1 MYLHGRAACCVNVN
15 TTDATAGATALLL
28 PAQNTHTLHDPKRD
42 TEHARA
48 GGFEVACIHMKSFMF
63 FIGVLTAS
71 FFGPPRG
78 LVLATQQQNFATISG
93 TGVVVSVYARRPQ
106 AEMVVV
112 GNAAMRQSGD

>member
-1 MYLHGRAACCVNVN
+1 VNSYEIIHVFHRSL
-15 TTDATAGATALLL
+15 DA
-28 PAQNTHTLHDPKRD
+28 
-42 TEHARA
+42 
-48 GGFEVACIHMKSFMF
+48 
-63 FIGVLTAS
+63 AS

>member
-1 MYLHGRAACCVNVN
+1 MVVLR
-15 TTDATAGATALLL
+15 
-28 PAQNTHTLHDPKRD
+28 
-42 TEHARA
+42 
-48 GGFEVACIHMKSFMF
+48 VACIHMKSFLLCGD
-63 FIGVLTAS
+63 FIHVFHRSLTAS

-112 GNAAMRQSGD
+112 GNAAMRQPP

>member
-1 MYLHGRAACCVNVN
+1 
-15 TTDATAGATALLL
+15 
-28 PAQNTHTLHDPKRD
+28 
-42 TEHARA
+42 
-48 GGFEVACIHMKSFMF
+48 MF
-63 FIGVLTAS
+63 FIGVLTRRAS
-71 FFGPPRG
+71 SGPPRG

>member
-1 MYLHGRAACCVNVN
+1 
-15 TTDATAGATALLL
+15 
-28 PAQNTHTLHDPKRD
+28 
-42 TEHARA
+42 
-48 GGFEVACIHMKSFMF
+48 MKSFMF

-112 GNAAMRQSGD
+112 GDSWETSTLRLPTRHTKLRLQEVH